1 MSLFI
6 DTTQGAGIAAGT
18 GIRPFLPPLLVGAL
32 ARADAGIDF
41 DGTDYSFLE
50 KPGFLF
56 GVLALALIAYFASRT
71 RAADSPPEGGRTSLE
86 RILLF
91 LAVVLGALL
100 CAGSV
105 EHGGGEGWVGLLIG
119 AGCAGLGW
127 LAASTLFGRAARRL
141 DPEAARML
149 PIFADLAALAVAGLS
164 IAFGP
169 LAIVFVLAFAY
180 LVVTGRRR
188 AGEKYAG
195 LRVLN
200 K

>member
-18 GIRPFLPPLLVGAL
+18 GVRPFLPPLLAGAL

-41 DGTDYSFLE
+41 EGTDYSFLE

-56 GVLALALIAYFASRT
+56 GVLALAVIAYLASRT
-71 RAADSPPEGGRTSLE
+71 RAADSAPDGGRASLD
-86 RILLF
+86 RVMLF

-119 AGCAGLGW
+119 AAAAALGW
-127 LAASTLFGRAARRL
+127 LAASSLFGGAARRL
-141 DPEAARML
+141 DPEAARLL
-149 PIFADLAALAVAGLS
+149 PLFADVTALAVAGIS

-169 LAIVFVLAFAY
+169 LAILFLAVFAY
-180 LVVTGRRR
+180 ILVTGRRR

-195 LRVLN
+195 LRIL
-200 K
+200 KK